1 MTLVRVRSKYQV
13 TVPNALRHR
22 VGLHVGDLLE
32 ARVER
37 GKITFTPRSAID
49 RRIAQSM
56 EDIKQGRAYGPFD
69 SAGEMIRSLRE
80 NLKKGVADPAVRR

>member
-1 MTLVRVRSKYQV
+1 MTLVRVRSKYQL
-13 TVPNALRHR
+13 TL
-22 VGLHVGDLLE
+22 
-32 ARVER
+32 
-37 GKITFTPRSAID
+37 TPKSAID

-80 NLKKGVADPAVRR
+80 NVK